1 MNVMMEKLKSVWV
14 DGSKA
19 FKLSEN
25 EITNRSIPIAQL
37 VCQSHANELP
47 TQQEFENLADWLIKQ
62 GSREFTLKV
71 LDFFKSTFIGML
83 DEPLRDIVFAIP
95 IKSQYGKL
103 NPKQRGELQEIAISK
118 FLDKWGIKFD
128 EVPNYYEGF
137 RRLSGKFSEK
147 SNEI

>member
-1 MNVMMEKLKSVWV
+1 MNTMTEKLKSVWV

-25 EITNRSIPIAQL
+25 EIANGIPIAQL
-37 VCQSHANELP
+37 VCQSHADELP
-47 TQQEFENLADWLIKQ
+47 TQQEFENLVDWLIEQ

-103 NPKQRGELQEIAISK
+103 NPEQRSKLQEIAISK

-128 EVPNYYEGF
+128 EVPNYFEGL
-137 RRLSGKFSEK
+137 RRLSEKFSEF
-147 SNEI
+147 